1 MSDTIGRGSSRRSV
15 SLLLAL
21 VAIVVV
27 LGTVSWLQNRSRS
40 LPTMANLVVL
50 SGEATVT
57 RADAGSDPPLAASER
72 AVLQRG
78 DEVRVG
84 PESRAELTFNDQGT
98 VELDADT
105 YIGILDL
112 HQSPMSRD
120 LVVILALHEGKT
132 LTRIGHVLF
141 QGARFEIET
150 KVATVRARG
159 TVFGCD
165 IVEENHVYV
174 AAYEGVVQVSMGE
187 QEVELQAGQGVDVR
201 LGQPLVPY
209 NHGLVPSTHGLVPS
223 AASGVAPT
231 DMQVSPQP
239 THTAAR
245 STDSNS
251 PFSPAIVT
259 PTRPGDDI
267 VFYTVQQGDTLYSI
281 ARHFGVSWQDLW
293 EANKNVLS
301 SPEVIRAG
309 QKLRIPKQ

>member
-1 MSDTIGRGSSRRSV
+1 MSDTIGRGSGRRSV

-21 VAIVVV
+21 VAVVV
-27 LGTVSWLQNRSRS
+27 VMGAVTWLQNRSRS

-57 RADAGSDPPLAASER
+57 RADAGSDPPLAAGER
-72 AVLQRG
+72 TVLQRG

-84 PESRAELTFNDQGT
+84 PESRAELAFNDQGT

-105 YIGILDL
+105 HIGILDL

-120 LVVILALHEGKT
+120 LVVILALHQGKT
-132 LTRIGHVLF
+132 LTRIRSMLF

-201 LGQPLVPY
+201 LGQPLVPC
-209 NHGLVPSTHGLVPS
+209 NHGLVPS
-223 AASGVAPT
+223 AASGVVPT
-231 DMQVSPQP
+231 DAQVSPQP
-239 THTAAR
+239 TRAPA
-245 STDSNS
+245 SPTDSSS

-267 VFYTVQQGDTLYSI
+267 VLYTVQQGDTLYSI
-281 ARHFGVSWQDLW
+281 ARHFGVSWQSLW
-293 EANKNVLS
+293 AANKNVLS